1 MSAPSSR
8 PGAAADLTLDLT
20 LEREAPVPPPSAAVP
35 LAASSAREG
44 SPGKPD
50 AIRDARDAR
59 RDARV
64 DAERARA
71 LHSAEP
77 PPHPPPP
84 PSSLAAALAEC
95 DRLRASLSA
104 TRDALEATRRDAR
117 VDATRLH
124 AALDALELARRD
136 DQRAA
141 RAELDRER
149 DARRAAESA
158 LASTRADLD
167 RERDARRE
175 DARVHAAQIRD
186 VAIVA
191 ATSGRRDAERAAR
204 NAAMV
209 SGTHARGG
217 ARATNPRPATARRAG
232 LIMAASEA
240 RGAGEPPSAATPE
253 RGRATPRAP
262 SEPEAETEEAEAA
275 PPETTAVPAA
285 AEPAAA
291 EPAGTE
297 TTGADTAGGSPAA
310 ETRASSVEAV
320 FRDRL
325 RRAADALARE
335 NEHLRRELHRNRRP
349 NTARPSGGYSSSS
362 THAPS
367 SFVTPA
373 RRALSTTWH
382 GEVGRAVGRSPVAM
396 RSRDA
401 ALGRSQTAAY
411 SRTSHGP
418 SGARPGTA
426 VGGGMGTSVG
436 TPGGEFAS
444 AALRARP
451 RTAEVRAMIDATKAN
466 IERMSL
472 ATTSPIKPTPRPR
485 PSERSGSG
493 SGSGSG
499 GGANRIRIR
508 G

>member
-20 LEREAPVPPPSAAVP
+20 LEREALVPPPSAAVP

-44 SPGKPD
+44 SPGKSD

-77 PPHPPPP
+77 PPHPPP

-232 LIMAASEA
+232 LIMGASEA
-240 RGAGEPPSAATPE
+240 RGAGDPPSSATSE

-262 SEPEAETEEAEAA
+262 SEPEAETEEASGVA

-291 EPAGTE
+291 EPAGAE

-411 SRTSHGP
+411 SRTS
-418 SGARPGTA
+418 SQARPGTA

-493 SGSGSG
+493 SGSG

>member
-1 MSAPSSR
+1 M
-8 PGAAADLTLDLT
+8 
-20 LEREAPVPPPSAAVP
+20 E
-35 LAASSAREG
+35 
-44 SPGKPD
+44 
-50 AIRDARDAR
+50 
-59 RDARV
+59 
-64 DAERARA
+64 
-71 LHSAEP
+71 
-77 PPHPPPP
+77 
-84 PSSLAAALAEC
+84 
-95 DRLRASLSA
+95 
-104 TRDALEATRRDAR
+104 
-117 VDATRLH
+117 
-124 AALDALELARRD
+124 
-136 DQRAA
+136 
-141 RAELDRER
+141 
-149 DARRAAESA
+149 
-158 LASTRADLD
+158 
-167 RERDARRE
+167 
-175 DARVHAAQIRD
+175 
-186 VAIVA
+186 
-191 ATSGRRDAERAAR
+191 
-204 NAAMV
+204 
-209 SGTHARGG
+209 
-217 ARATNPRPATARRAG
+217 
-232 LIMAASEA
+232 
-240 RGAGEPPSAATPE
+240 
-253 RGRATPRAP
+253 
-262 SEPEAETEEAEAA
+262 EAETEEAREDH

-285 AEPAAA
+285 AEPAGA
-291 EPAGTE
+291 E

-310 ETRASSVEAV
+310 ETLASSVEAV

-411 SRTSHGP
+411 SRTSH
-418 SGARPGTA
+418 ARRPGTA
-426 VGGGMGTSVG
+426 VGGGMVGTSVG

-485 PSERSGSG
+485 PSERSGSQ
-493 SGSGSG
+493 SGSG

>member
-20 LEREAPVPPPSAAVP
+20 LEREALVPPPSAAVP

-84 PSSLAAALAEC
+84 SSLAAALAEC

-104 TRDALEATRRDAR
+104 TREALEATRRDAR
-117 VDATRLH
+117 LDATRLH

-232 LIMAASEA
+232 LIMGASEA
-240 RGAGEPPSAATPE
+240 RGGDEPPSAAATSE

-262 SEPEAETEEAEAA
+262 SEPEASTEEASTEAPPSSSA
-275 PPETTAVPAA
+275 PPETAAVPAA
-285 AEPAAA
+285 AES
-291 EPAGTE
+291 AGAE

-382 GEVGRAVGRSPVAM
+382 GEVGRAVGRSPVAL

-411 SRTSHGP
+411 SRTSSH
-418 SGARPGTA
+418 ARRPGTA
-426 VGGGMGTSVG
+426 VGGGMVGTSVG

-493 SGSGSG
+493 SGSG

>member
-20 LEREAPVPPPSAAVP
+20 LEREALVPPPSAAVP
-35 LAASSAREG
+35 LEASSAREG

-77 PPHPPPP
+77 PPHPPP

-141 RAELDRER
+141 RADLDRER

-167 RERDARRE
+167 RERGARRE

-232 LIMAASEA
+232 LIMGASEA
-240 RGAGEPPSAATPE
+240 RGAGEPPSAAATSE

-262 SEPEAETEEAEAA
+262 SEPEAETEEAETEEAREDHPPAPHRSPAPPSAA

-291 EPAGTE
+291 EP
-297 TTGADTAGGSPAA
+297 
-310 ETRASSVEAV
+310 VEAV

-325 RRAADALARE
+325 RRVADALARE

-411 SRTSHGP
+411 SRTS
-418 SGARPGTA
+418 SQARRPGTA
-426 VGGGMGTSVG
+426 VGGGMVGTSVG

-493 SGSGSG
+493 SGSGG
-499 GGANRIRIR
+499 RANRIRIR

>member
-1 MSAPSSR
+1 
-8 PGAAADLTLDLT
+8 
-20 LEREAPVPPPSAAVP
+20 
-35 LAASSAREG
+35 
-44 SPGKPD
+44 
-50 AIRDARDAR
+50 
-59 RDARV
+59 
-64 DAERARA
+64 
-71 LHSAEP
+71 
-77 PPHPPPP
+77 
-84 PSSLAAALAEC
+84 
-95 DRLRASLSA
+95 
-104 TRDALEATRRDAR
+104 
-117 VDATRLH
+117 
-124 AALDALELARRD
+124 
-136 DQRAA
+136 
-141 RAELDRER
+141 
-149 DARRAAESA
+149 
-158 LASTRADLD
+158 
-167 RERDARRE
+167 
-175 DARVHAAQIRD
+175 
-186 VAIVA
+186 
-191 ATSGRRDAERAAR
+191 
-204 NAAMV
+204 
-209 SGTHARGG
+209 
-217 ARATNPRPATARRAG
+217 
-232 LIMAASEA
+232 
-240 RGAGEPPSAATPE
+240 
-253 RGRATPRAP
+253 
-262 SEPEAETEEAEAA
+262 
-275 PPETTAVPAA
+275 
-285 AEPAAA
+285 
-291 EPAGTE
+291 
-297 TTGADTAGGSPAA
+297 
-310 ETRASSVEAV
+310 VEAV

-411 SRTSHGP
+411 SRTS
-418 SGARPGTA
+418 SQARPGTA
-426 VGGGMGTSVG
+426 VGGGMVGTSVG

-493 SGSGSG
+493 SG